1 MQMTVGNTK
10 AVIATCIGNA
20 DVNPDHHLSCK
31 ILTGA
36 LLAIACCKAAAIWV
50 SPPTGEGKSF
60 ASSSV
65 WQPATMPLYLALRFK
80 ACTPAGTDHVVDACY
95 LTHSIDGMS

>member
-1 MQMTVGNTK
+1 MQEQC
-10 AVIATCIGNA
+10 IAAYIGSA
-20 DVNPDHHLSCK
+20 DVTPQHHLSCR
-31 ILTGA
+31 IFAGA

-50 SPPTGEGKSF
+50 RPPTGEGKSF

-95 LTHSIDGMS
+95 LKYSASVES

>member
-1 MQMTVGNTK
+1 MQITVGNAK
-10 AVIATCIGNA
+10 AVIAACIGNA
-20 DVNPDHHLSCK
+20 AIAPDHHLSCR
-31 ILTGA
+31 IFAGA

-50 SPPTGEGKSF
+50 RLPTGEGKSF

-80 ACTPAGTDHVVDACY
+80 ACTPAGTDHVVNACY
-95 LTHSIDGMS
+95 H